1 MIARLKV
8 DSSEYD
14 SKIKRAAQGIQHLTE
29 VCHNAGSILNV
40 LEDENREFVKS
51 LGNMETVSKSARGKI
66 AELTAAFTDLKSM
79 YNSLSTEEKNGEF
92 GKELNKQL
100 EIMKGRIQNGKKE
113 LSDITNELNG
123 GSGLKDALN
132 QVAGKFGLN
141 IEMLTK
147 FGGVLGATTA
157 ALKVAKDAFFQN
169 ESNVDEW
176 GRTVAA
182 SEGIYDSFLQSLNNG
197 DFSGFLQRI
206 GEVINKA
213 KEAYNT
219 LDELQTRMTII
230 NPERTKLQARATE
243 LKATIRRQG
252 ADSAEGQAAQAEL
265 RQLEGRLT
273 QAFRTESKLNMN
285 AFKAQVDAKLKNAG
299 ITLSKNDYEW
309 LMRSFSSDEAYMS
322 MKRGA
327 KGSSRSGYEIGGF
340 GDEGSRYKI
349 DDRNL
354 NQRLLD
360 LFTDEW
366 RKEYAPLLN
375 AAFSAQGSAASTML
389 SDARYL
395 REKGG
400 GGGGGGR
407 TGGGN
412 TSKTEEQEIN
422 AAIQALTQEYRKAS
436 ADRQIAIR
444 AEIKALQDQLDVLKQ
459 LDAEAQGKTGR
470 PGMVSTPIPIGPM
483 GMFADVE
490 SKMPEV
496 KGSLT
501 LQENPFEKWKDS
513 AIGLVSPLQQLQE
526 ELKLLQEE
534 QMKTWTPEQFA
545 AYQQRINEVQ
555 GEINV
560 FKGGAGEGAQKTA
573 KAWNTAASA
582 ISSVGNAMSGLK
594 NPAIDIMTV
603 IGQSIATI
611 ALAYAETLAKDKTSK
626 SNIWSF
632 IAAAAASTV
641 SMAATI
647 ASIHS
652 STGYAQGGIIKGN
665 SYSGDNIGGIVDG
678 SQFVGLDA
686 GEVVLNASQQSNLAS
701 TLQNGGWSLNLSG
714 LIKGEDI
721 LVVANRSAKRQGMG
735 ELVFWR

>member
-1 MIARLKV
+1 MADMIARLKV

-40 LEDENREFVKS
+40 LEDENREFIKS
-51 LGNMETVSKSARGKI
+51 LGSMETVSKSARGKI
-66 AELTAAFTDLKSM
+66 AELTSAFTDLKSM
-79 YNSLSTEEKNGEF
+79 YNSLSAEEKNGEF

-252 ADSAEGQAAQAEL
+252 ADSEEGRAAQAEL

-436 ADRQIAIR
+436 SDRQVAIR
-444 AEIKALQDQLDVLKQ
+444 AEIKALQEQLDVLKQ
-459 LDAEAQGKTGR
+459 LDAEAQGKSGR
-470 PGMVSTPIPIGPM
+470 PGMVSTPIPVGPM
-483 GMFADVE
+483 GMFMDVE
-490 SKMPEV
+490 TKMKAVSGVGLSQNNPLEKYKDVVIDIVTPFDQFTERIEYLKGIINDPPNIEV
-496 KGSLT
+496 YKKAREELEKTEKQFSEFKDEGKKGGGGA
-501 LQENPFEKWKDS
+501 QD
-513 AIGLVSPLQQLQE
+513 AIKSITTPLNQTVSGISQIAGGIQQLGIE
-526 ELKLLQEE
+526 I
-534 QMKTWTPEQFA
+534 PEGLNKA
-545 AYQQRINEVQ
+545 LNAIQ
-555 GEINV
+555 GVSSILM
-560 FKGGAGEGAQKTA
+560 G
-573 KAWNTAASA
+573 
-582 ISSVGNAMSGLK
+582 ISSL
-594 NPAIDIMTV
+594 ITV
-603 IGQSIATI
+603 ITTI
-611 ALAYAETLAKDKTSK
+611 QGVKSVPVIGTFLAGGGVVHAEGG
-626 SNIWSF
+626 WG
-632 IAAAAASTV
+632 
-641 SMAATI
+641 
-647 ASIHS
+647 
-652 STGYAQGGIIKGN
+652 GYVPGN
-665 SYSGDNIGGIVDG
+665 KFSGDQIPA
-678 SQFVGLDA
+678 L
-686 GEVVLNASQQSNLAS
+686 LNS
-701 TLQNGGWSLNLSG
+701 
-714 LIKGEDI
+714 
-721 LVVANRSAKRQGMG
+721 G
-735 ELVFWR
+735 ELVLNKFQQEALAGSLKGNGGGGGYKPSYITGEMIWIAANRYTKRTGRGELVTWK